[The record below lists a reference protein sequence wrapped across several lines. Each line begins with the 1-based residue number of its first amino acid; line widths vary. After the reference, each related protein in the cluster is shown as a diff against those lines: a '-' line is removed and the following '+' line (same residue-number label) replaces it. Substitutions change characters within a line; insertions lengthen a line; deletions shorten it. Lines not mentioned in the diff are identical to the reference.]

1 MLRLDWW
8 RGTAVLYC
16 TVLYCT
22 VLYCTVPYCTLL
34 HLAGAQ
40 LGLLRL
46 GAGHRLGVR
55 LLLLAL
61 VLLREYVP
69 AENI

>member
-1 MLRLDWW
+1 ME
-8 RGTAVLYC
+8 GQSCTVLYY

-22 VLYCTVPYCTLL
+22 AL

-46 GAGHRLGVR
+46 SAGHRLGVR
-55 LLLLAL
+55 LLLLLAL